1 MCARAHVCVVSV
13 YNRKRERERV
23 IQGRIEGKGK
33 RYSIGSRTVEFPS
46 WGKWVRE
53 VESKR
58 TRGTRRL
65 GLRNS
70 LIDRA
75 LRTRIEIE
83 RFACIAPE
91 IKKQFKTF
99 VRDWRIIF

>member
-1 MCARAHVCVVSV
+1 M
-13 YNRKRERERV
+13 REREK
-23 IQGRIEGKGK
+23 GRKAE

-58 TRGTRRL
+58 SRGTRRL

-75 LRTRIEIE
+75 LSTRIEIE
-83 RFACIAPE
+83 RFACIAAE

-99 VRDWRIIF
+99 VRDRRIIF